1 MVKHYY
7 HILLGTVLHW
17 LMFACLGDKILKQI
31 FRLMMLVALMIVGI
45 GCGAKNV
52 TLPMSQNASNAEE
65 TGTLIIRLSGL
76 SAVDRRGSALS

>member
-1 MVKHYY
+1 
-7 HILLGTVLHW
+7 
-17 LMFACLGDKILKQI
+17 MFACLGDKILKQI